1 MNMKQKSLVK
11 WLIGFGNEIGEEL
24 TNPPVE
30 NLRSKQATTDPSNCA
45 IQYRIPLSKVMF
57 PPTKAPNVTAG
68 FTCPPEMFA
77 PTETAT
83 KSAKA
88 CANAAATRPAGVD
101 DPSLVSLS
109 ASKENQ

>member
-1 MNMKQKSLVK
+1 M
-11 WLIGFGNEIGEEL
+11 
-24 TNPPVE
+24 E
-30 NLRSKQATTDPSNCA
+30 NLRSKQATTDPRSCA
-45 IQYRIPLSKVMF
+45 IQYRIPLSKLMF
-57 PPTKAPNVTAG
+57 PPMNAPNVTAG

-88 CANAAATRPAGVD
+88 CANDAATRPAGVV

-109 ASKENQ
+109 ERKKKKNKKTD